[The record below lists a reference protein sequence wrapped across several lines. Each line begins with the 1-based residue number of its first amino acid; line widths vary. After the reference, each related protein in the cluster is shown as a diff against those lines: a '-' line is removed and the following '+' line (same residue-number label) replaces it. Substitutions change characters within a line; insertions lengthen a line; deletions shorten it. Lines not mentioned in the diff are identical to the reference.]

1 VKGKRKRK
9 KEKVKSEKEKV
20 ENLKFKI
27 HTFLQ
32 QRDYYLLEK
41 ELCVAFEKELCVAF
55 ENLRQHVYNIKKPLP
70 IILTKVFL

>member
-1 VKGKRKRK
+1 MISTKQVLGFGCWVKGKRK
-9 KEKVKSEKEKV
+9 KEKV

-32 QRDYYLLEK
+32 QLDYYLLEK
-41 ELCVAFEKELCVAF
+41 ELCVGF
-55 ENLRQHVYNIKKPLP
+55 ENLRQHVYYIKKPLP

>member
-1 VKGKRKRK
+1 MVKVKGKRFWVKGEGE
-9 KEKVKSEKEKV
+9 KEKEKGKSEKEKV

-41 ELCVAFEKELCVAF
+41 VLCVAFD
-55 ENLRQHVYNIKKPLP
+55 
-70 IILTKVFL
+70 KV

>member
-1 VKGKRKRK
+1 VKGEGE
-9 KEKVKSEKEKV
+9 KEKEKGKSEKEKV

-41 ELCVAFEKELCVAF
+41 VLSVAFGNLLSVAF
-55 ENLRQHVYNIKKPLP
+55 ENLRQHVC
-70 IILTKVFL
+70 T

>member
-1 VKGKRKRK
+1 MVKVKGKRFWVKGEGE
-9 KEKVKSEKEKV
+9 KEKEKGKSEKEKV

-41 ELCVAFEKELCVAF
+41 ELCVGF
-55 ENLRQHVYNIKKPLP
+55 ENLRQHVYYIKNLCQ
-70 IILTKVFL
+70 LF

>member
-1 VKGKRKRK
+1 MGKGFWVKG
-9 KEKVKSEKEKV
+9 EGKSEKEKV

-55 ENLRQHVYNIKKPLP
+55 ENLRQHVY
-70 IILTKVFL
+70 T